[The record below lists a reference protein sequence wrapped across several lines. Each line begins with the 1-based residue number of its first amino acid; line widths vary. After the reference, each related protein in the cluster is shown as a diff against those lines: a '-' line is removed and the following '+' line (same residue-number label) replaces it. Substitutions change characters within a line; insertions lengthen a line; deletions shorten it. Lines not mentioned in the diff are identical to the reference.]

1 MICVRLTFADW
12 HVCFRCQCNFADVYH
27 ANKVLLHVFRP
38 WVKFFSSTTILLIA
52 FWCDTQR
59 IPKAF
64 FTPPIIF
71 SFSDS
76 RSCNRE
82 GSVHLC
88 QGRTLLFLN
97 FHGPLPLSSG
107 GKCGCEAGLEHEWW
121 SQRLFD
127 ANLLCLQVHMKA
139 HRLTWPESCRTT
151 YKPELQMNLNK
162 SGQSCAYLRTRSNL
176 GGNRLQHHE
185 GDWWKCRSPGRC
197 HVLRCRKLDY
207 PHSEQVRSE
216 KCVLL
221 RSTFLPTLRWSWS
234 VTSMQSRTLQQSRNC
249 RSARSLVQPNCLQGF
264 ISKSRVWGTS

>member
-1 MICVRLTFADW
+1 MICVRFTFADW

-52 FWCDTQR
+52 FWCDTHR

-64 FTPPIIF
+64 FTPPINF

-121 SQRLFD
+121 SQRLCD

-151 YKPELQMNLNK
+151 YKPELQMNLVEQFWPELRISPNQK
-162 SGQSCAYLRTRSNL
+162 QSWRQPPTTSWGWLVKMQIPRTMPR
-176 GGNRLQHHE
+176 
-185 GDWWKCRSPGRC
+185 P
-197 HVLRCRKLDY
+197 
-207 PHSEQVRSE
+207 
-216 KCVLL
+216 
-221 RSTFLPTLRWSWS
+221 
-234 VTSMQSRTLQQSRNC
+234 
-249 RSARSLVQPNCLQGF
+249 
-264 ISKSRVWGTS
+264 